1 MIGKNNLD
9 DLDSIYFFDKINMR
23 SNSAS
28 ITKVPKLDFNVMKI
42 KLRRNEESQ
51 NQANYIHQ
59 QMINNSHINYQ
70 NNHNYNANNNNIQYI
85 QNMKKVSLLFSVF
98 NLSYF

>member
-1 MIGKNNLD
+1 
-9 DLDSIYFFDKINMR
+9 MR

-28 ITKVPKLDFNVMKI
+28 ITKVPKLDFNVMKL

-51 NQANYIHQ
+51 NQANYHHQ

-70 NNHNYNANNNNIQYI
+70 NNNNNNVSNNLYV
-85 QNMKKVSLLFSVF
+85 QNIKKVILSNKNYFLRF
-98 NLSYF
+98 NFIFFEFYSFRII